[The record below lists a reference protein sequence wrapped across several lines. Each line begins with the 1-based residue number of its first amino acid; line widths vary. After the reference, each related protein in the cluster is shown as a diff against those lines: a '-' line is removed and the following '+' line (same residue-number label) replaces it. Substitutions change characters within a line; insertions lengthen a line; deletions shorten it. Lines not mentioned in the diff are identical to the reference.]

1 MTQQPYYSAYE
12 PQQKKK
18 KVPTWVWV
26 VLISLLVV
34 GLIVALGVAVSKRA
48 AQDQAGIPAG
58 TDYAAVLYVEGTMTE
73 SAPAGSV
80 YGGTYD
86 QEYLLDTLETLTEDE
101 HNKGLLLYIDS
112 PGGEVMAASD
122 LGDAVV
128 AYKEATGRPVYA
140 YGHNYAASGGYWL
153 AAAADRF
160 YVNRYCTTGSIGVTF
175 GDMFDFSGLLEKY
188 GVKVNT
194 ITSGAQKSM
203 GSSWE
208 QMSPET
214 RAIFKSFIDEYYGY
228 FLDWVSE
235 QRGMDRAALQALADG
250 RIYTAS
256 QAVANGLADQ
266 VGDYDDCLND
276 LLQQTGEAEAVDF
289 QPTASLNL
297 YSLMFQS
304 PVQHFAMRPE
314 NLTDAPAWAVDFMK
328 DVPTLWDEVRF
339 LDGYPGKYAILARR
353 CGNRWYVAG
362 INAQEEPL
370 EVKLDL
376 SFMGSSAVT
385 VYADDDALQGSC
397 KQQNLKKDRS
407 LKVRIPCN
415 GGVVIM

>member
-1 MTQQPYYSAYE
+1 MTQQPYYAAYE
-12 PQQKKK
+12 PQNKKK

-34 GLIVALGVAVSKRA
+34 GLIVALAAAVANRADRGTAGV
-48 AQDQAGIPAG
+48 PAG
-58 TDYAAVLYVEGTMTE
+58 TDYVAVLHVEGTMTE
-73 SAPAGSV
+73 SAAAYDL

-86 QEYLLDTLETLTEDE
+86 QAYLLDTLEKIAADD

-194 ITSGAQKSM
+194 ITSGDQKSM

-214 RAIFKSFIDEYYGY
+214 RAIFQSIIDEYYGY
-228 FLDWVSE
+228 FL
-235 QRGMDRAALQALADG
+235 
-250 RIYTAS
+250 
-256 QAVANGLADQ
+256 
-266 VGDYDDCLND
+266 
-276 LLQQTGEAEAVDF
+276 
-289 QPTASLNL
+289 
-297 YSLMFQS
+297 
-304 PVQHFAMRPE
+304 
-314 NLTDAPAWAVDFMK
+314 
-328 DVPTLWDEVRF
+328 
-339 LDGYPGKYAILARR
+339 
-353 CGNRWYVAG
+353 
-362 INAQEEPL
+362 
-370 EVKLDL
+370 
-376 SFMGSSAVT
+376 
-385 VYADDDALQGSC
+385 
-397 KQQNLKKDRS
+397 
-407 LKVRIPCN
+407 
-415 GGVVIM
+415 

>member
-48 AQDQAGIPAG
+48 AQDHAGIPAG

-73 SAPAGSV
+73 SAPVGSV

-160 YVNRYCTTGSIGVTF
+160 YANRYCVTGSIGVTY
-175 GDMFDFSGLLEKY
+175 GNMFDFSGLLEKY

-194 ITSGAQKSM
+194 ITSGAQKAM

-208 QMSPET
+208 EMSPET
-214 RAIFKSFIDEYYGY
+214 RAIFQSIIDEYYGY
-228 FLDWVSE
+228 FLDWISS
-235 QRGMDRAALQALADG
+235 QRGMDRAAVQKLADG

-256 QAVANGLADQ
+256 QAVANSLADQ
-266 VGDYDDCLND
+266 VGDFDDCLNA
-276 LLQQTGEAEAVDF
+276 LLEETGEVEVVDF
-289 QPTASLNL
+289 QAPEPYNLLNMFMRSSMQRDVDSLL
-297 YSLMFQS
+297 SL
-304 PVQHFAMRPE
+304 
-314 NLTDAPAWAVDFMK
+314 AP
-328 DVPTLWDEVRF
+328 PS
-339 LDGYPGKYAILARR
+339 GPLAYY
-353 CGNRWYVAG
+353 GN
-362 INAQEEPL
+362 
-370 EVKLDL
+370 
-376 SFMGSSAVT
+376 
-385 VYADDDALQGSC
+385 
-397 KQQNLKKDRS
+397 
-407 LKVRIPCN
+407 
-415 GGVVIM
+415 